1 MGRPAL
7 TYEKRKLIAEMYQRP
22 MSFRQI
28 CDDIGCSFSTA
39 KKAVIEFGIAIRPK
53 HVVLN
58 NHMIGADHSGA
69 NNGMWKG
76 GSAPCPNCGRE
87 KSRYATRCSD
97 CHFALMRT
105 EANPNRLPPEQ
116 CKTDESKLLRK
127 RQDYR
132 DWRFAVFSRDSYRCV
147 VCGEH
152 TRDLHPHHLEGF
164 AENKDLR
171 FDPDNGV
178 TLCQSHHKQFH
189 VTYGYGGNTKRQFDE
204 WIDNLST
211 LAA

>member
-28 CDDIGCSFSTA
+28 CDELRCSVPSA
-39 KKAVIEFGIAIRPK
+39 RKAVLEFGIEIRPK

-58 NHMIGADHSGA
+58 NPMLGADNSGA
-69 NNGMWKG
+69 NNGMWRG
-76 GSAPCPNCGRE
+76 GPAPCPDCGGK
-87 KSRYATRCSD
+87 KSRHSKRCSQ

-105 EANPNRLPPEQ
+105 EANPNRLPVEQ

-127 RQDYR
+127 RQVYR
-132 DWRFAVFSRDSYRCV
+132 DWRTAVFSRDDYKCV
-147 VCGEH
+147 VCGQN

-164 AENKDLR
+164 TANKDLR
-171 FDPDNGV
+171 FDPDNGA

-189 VTYGYGGNTKRQFDE
+189 ATYGYGGNTKQQFDE
-204 WIDNLST
+204 WVSGMT
-211 LAA
+211 SVAA

>member
-28 CDDIGCSFSTA
+28 CDEVGCSFYSA
-39 KKAVIEFGIAIRPK
+39 KKAVLEFNIEIRPK

-58 NHMIGADHSGA
+58 NPMLGADNSGA

-76 GSAPCPNCGRE
+76 GPPP
-87 KSRYATRCSD
+87 CSD
-97 CHFALMRT
+97 CGGDK
-105 EANPNRLPPEQ
+105 ANRRSDICFKCYCKRRRAADSFEDTSRAWRGRLEYTQWRNQVFQRDGYQ
-116 CKTDESKLLRK
+116 CV
-127 RQDYR
+127 
-132 DWRFAVFSRDSYRCV
+132 A
-147 VCGEH
+147 CGINDH
-152 TRDLHPHHLEGF
+152 DLHAHHLEGF
-164 AENKDLR
+164 TANKELR

-189 VTYGYGGNTKRQFDE
+189 VTYGYGGNTKQQFDE
-204 WIDNLST
+204 WTADLS
-211 LAA
+211 LVAA